1 LNCKHEKTSLKDTS
15 FPLKINT
22 MNPDFTPRSQISGDE
37 TVEDS
42 EYCQNLENQH
52 RNYPKLLRYGML
64 GLLGLMVAVG
74 SVFGGNNL
82 IKNQTEP
89 ETKEIAVAK
98 PLPVITLRAKPVESY
113 QVIRTY
119 TGEIAAIRT
128 SELGFERGGKL
139 VNVFVKEGD
148 RVKSGQP
155 IAKLDVSN
163 LQMQKLQLKAQL
175 DQAQARLDE
184 FIAGPRQQNIAA
196 ARAAVDDIKQ
206 QLELQKTKLKRR
218 KYLYDQGAIS
228 REQLDE
234 ISFGENSLNARL
246 RQAQSNLNELLAGT
260 RTEQIAAQRAA
271 VKQLEASI
279 SDLEITIAKSTI
291 KAPFAGI
298 VSARLID
305 EGTVVNTGQTVVRL
319 VENTSPEARIGMP
332 ATVVNKLRIGSPQK
346 VEINNQTYS
355 ATVAS
360 ILPVVNPSTR
370 TQIVV
375 LKLESSLISQIN
387 PGQTVRL
394 KLTDTIPT
402 EGFWLPNKA
411 LTQGLRGLWTSYV
424 LTKPKADNPSI
435 PKNAFVLEQ
444 RSVEV
449 LHQESD
455 RVLVRGT
462 LQPGDRIVA
471 NGVHRLVAGQI
482 VRPIRE

>member
-1 LNCKHEKTSLKDTS
+1 
-15 FPLKINT
+15 
-22 MNPDFTPRSQISGDE
+22 MNPDFTPQSQISNDE
-37 TVEDS
+37 TLEDGGYS
-42 EYCQNLENQH
+42 QDLENQH
-52 RNYPKLLRYGML
+52 RDYSKLLRYGML

-74 SVFGGNNL
+74 AVFGGKNL
-82 IKNQTEP
+82 IQTEP
-89 ETKEIAVAK
+89 ETKEVAVAK
-98 PLPVITLRAKPVESY
+98 PLPVVTLRAKPVESY
-113 QVIRTY
+113 QVMRTY

-148 RVKSGQP
+148 RVKSGQS

-163 LQMQKLQLKAQL
+163 LQMQKLQLEAQKA
-175 DQAQARLDE
+175 QAQARLDE
-184 FIAGPRQQNIAA
+184 FVAGPRQQDIAA
-196 ARAAVDDIKQ
+196 ARAAVDDIQQ
-206 QLELQKTKLKRR
+206 QLQLQKTKLKRR
-218 KYLYDQGAIS
+218 KYLYGQGAIS

-246 RQAQSNLNELLAGT
+246 RQSQSNLNELLAGT

-279 SDLEITIAKSTI
+279 SDLEINIAKSTI

-298 VSARLID
+298 VSARQID
-305 EGTVVNTGQTVVRL
+305 EGTVVNTGQAVVRL
-319 VENTSPEARIGMP
+319 VENTSPEARIGIP
-332 ATVVNKLRIGSPQK
+332 TNVVNRLRVGSNQR
-346 VEINNQTYS
+346 VEINNQNYS
-355 ATVAS
+355 ATIAS
-360 ILPVVNPSTR
+360 ILPEVNPNTR
-370 TQIVV
+370 TQVVV

-424 LTKPKADNPSI
+424 LTEPKADN
-435 PKNAFVLEQ
+435 KNVPTDAFVLEQ
-444 RSVEV
+444 RSVEI

-462 LQPGDRIVA
+462 LRPGDRIVA
-471 NGVHRLVAGQI
+471 NGVHRLVPGQM
-482 VRPIRE
+482 VRPIGE

>member
-1 LNCKHEKTSLKDTS
+1 
-15 FPLKINT
+15 
-22 MNPDFTPRSQISGDE
+22 MNPDLTTHSQISGDE
-37 TVEDS
+37 TLDDG
-42 EYCQNLENQH
+42 EYSQGLENQH
-52 RNYPKLLRYGML
+52 RDYSKFLRYGML

-74 SVFGGNNL
+74 AVFGANNL
-82 IKNQTEP
+82 VKTEP
-89 ETKEIAVAK
+89 ETKEVAVAK

-113 QVIRTY
+113 QVMRTY

-148 RVKSGQP
+148 RVKSRQR

-163 LQMQKLQLKAQL
+163 LQMQKLQLEAQKA
-175 DQAQARLDE
+175 QAQARLDE
-184 FIAGPRQQNIAA
+184 FIAGPRQQDIAA
-196 ARAAVDDIKQ
+196 ARAAVDDIQQ
-206 QLELQKTKLKRR
+206 QLQLQRTKLKRR
-218 KYLYDQGAIS
+218 KYLYNQGAIS

-246 RQAQSNLNELLAGT
+246 RQSQSNLNELLAGT
-260 RTEQIAAQRAA
+260 RAEQVAAQRAA

-279 SDLEITIAKSTI
+279 SDLEINIAKSTI

-298 VSARLID
+298 VSARQID
-305 EGTVVNTGQTVVRL
+305 EGTVVNTGQSVVKL
-319 VENTSPEARIGMP
+319 VENTSPEARIGIP
-332 ATVVNKLRIGSPQK
+332 TTVVNRLRVGSKQK
-346 VEINNQTYS
+346 VEINNQTS
-355 ATVAS
+355 NAVVAS
-360 ILPVVNPSTR
+360 ILPEVNPNTR
-370 TQIVV
+370 TQVVV
-375 LKLESSLISQIN
+375 LKLESSLIPGIN

-424 LTKPKADNPSI
+424 LTEPKADNTSVPRNS
-435 PKNAFVLEQ
+435 FVLEQ
-444 RSVEV
+444 RTVEV

-471 NGVHRLVAGQI
+471 NGVHRLVPGQV
-482 VRPIRE
+482 VRPVVE